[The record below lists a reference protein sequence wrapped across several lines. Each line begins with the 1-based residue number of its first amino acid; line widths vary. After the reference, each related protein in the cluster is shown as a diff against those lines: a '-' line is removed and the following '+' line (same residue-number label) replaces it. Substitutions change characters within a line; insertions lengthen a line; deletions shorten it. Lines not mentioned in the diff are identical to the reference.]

1 MAPAMATIPV
11 PPDVAQTYAASN
23 SQMQQGIQHMISHMV
38 LEFVSPSVAGASN
51 RALYEQ
57 DFYAWTQATTAL
69 IRAGR
74 WDDLDREAL
83 AEEVESLGISQK
95 HALGGHLKNLIMH
108 LLKWH
113 YQPDMRLTGHSWQS
127 SIINARDEIAQIL
140 EDLPSFKNNVSELLA
155 RRYPAARRLASA
167 ETGIPLHIFPEECPW
182 GHELVLNP
190 DFWPDAPPE
199 SQTSDTR

>member
-1 MAPAMATIPV
+1 MAPATATIPV

-51 RALYEQ
+51 RALYAR
-57 DFYAWTQATTAL
+57 DFYAWTQATAVL
-69 IRAGR
+69 IRAGQ
-74 WDDLDREAL
+74 WYDLDREAL

-113 YQPDMRLTGHSWQS
+113 YQPDMRQTGHSWQS
-127 SIINARDEIAQIL
+127 SILNARDEIAQIL
-140 EDLPSFKNNVSELLA
+140 QDLPSLQNNVPELLA
-155 RRYPAARRLASA
+155 RRYPTARRLASA
-167 ETGIPLHIFPEECPW
+167 ETRLPLHVFPEICPW
-182 GHELVLNP
+182 THAQVLDQ
-190 DFWPDAPPE
+190 DFWPDAPHE
-199 SQTSDTR
+199 SQPTDIR

>member
-57 DFYAWTQATTAL
+57 DFYAWTQATAAL
-69 IRAGR
+69 IRAGQ
-74 WDDLDREAL
+74 WYDFDREAL
-83 AEEVESLGISQK
+83 AEEVESLGISQQ
-95 HALGGHLKNLIMH
+95 HALESHLRNLVMH

-113 YQPDMRLTGHSWQS
+113 YQPSMRQTGHSWEV
-127 SIINARDEIAQIL
+127 SIINARDEIAIL
-140 EDLPSFKNNVSELLA
+140 TENSTLLRNTVPELLP
-155 RRYPAARRLASA
+155 RRYPAARRLAA
-167 ETGIPLHIFPEECPW
+167 VETGIPLRDFPETCPW
-182 GHELVLNP
+182 TAQQVLDA